1 LGKSLRH
8 DYIKS
13 QQKFK
18 KKKMKTETE
27 TLLEIGANGVKDKQ
41 TKPAIKIKKE
51 KKTKKKEIL
60 HELFI
65 ELIKLQK
72 EVIASGLKLLVILEG
87 RDAAGKDGTIKRIIK
102 HLSPRETIVVA
113 LSKPTDFQEREWYFQ
128 RYCAHLPVSGEFVLF
143 NRSWYNRLGVEKV
156 MGFCTHKQYKSF
168 FTEVESFEN
177 GLVEGGFIILKYYL
191 DISKEEQQKRFDG
204 RRKNPLKHWKISP
217 IDEAAQKHWKDY
229 SDARDEMLLKTN
241 FKHAPWFIVSA
252 DKKKDTHIALITHL
266 LNRVKYHHQNEKL
279 LAQNYGLVD
288 PATPEIITKKL
299 F

>member
-1 LGKSLRH
+1 MGRE
-8 DYIKS
+8 I
-13 QQKFK
+13 
-18 KKKMKTETE
+18 ETE
-27 TLLEIGANGVKDKQ
+27 TLLEIGVDGLKDKQ
-41 TKPAIKIKKE
+41 TKPGIKIKKE
-51 KKTKKKEIL
+51 KKINKKKIL

-87 RDAAGKDGTIKRIIK
+87 RDAAGKDGTIKRIVK

-128 RYCAHLPVSGEFVLF
+128 RYTAHLPVSGEFVLF

-191 DISKEEQQKRFDG
+191 DISKGEQQKRFNE
-204 RRKNPLKHWKISP
+204 RKKNPLKQWKISP
-217 IDEAAQKHWKDY
+217 IDEVAQKHWKDY
-229 SDARDEMLLKTN
+229 SDARDKMLLKTN
-241 FKHAPWFIVSA
+241 FKHAPWFVINA
-252 DKKKDTHIALITHL
+252 DNKKATHIALITHL
-266 LNRVKYHHQNEKL
+266 LGRVKYHHQNEKL
-279 LAQNYGLVD
+279 LSRNFGLVD